1 MSNRQK
7 EKPLFLQKVFSL
19 FNRMADSYLLKE
31 FIKAVLEDREQ
42 DFWKIEMA
50 NKSFDSI
57 LNYIKSLRKDIKQFE
72 RVFDKNQGWF
82 NGFALG
88 TRIRKEEHLKLRIQF
103 QERTLYGIKGK
114 INAQAVRVRM
124 QPENPKNAQLK
135 GFIINIFF
143 NAPSEVIVDPKNYNR
158 WFAANLENILSDP
171 SIKSSYVHEF
181 THVLD
186 FKRMDPH
193 FLLKRG
199 LEKQKQV
206 DALKT
211 SGGKRDFGKYA
222 NDPLELNAYFSQ
234 AISDIRSMLKHA
246 QTEEEKQE
254 ILGTTPQEFT
264 EKFMQKYLKKQ
275 VRKNISPD
283 NHQRLMKRAATAWE
297 FLIKE
302 PINQN
307 V

>member
-1 MSNRQK
+1 MKRAASSF
-7 EKPLFLQKVFSL
+7 FLGKVFTL
-19 FNRMADSYLLKE
+19 FNGMTDGYLLKE
-31 FIKAVLEDREQ
+31 FINAVLEDREQ

-57 LNYIKSLRKDIKQFE
+57 LNYIKSLGRDIKQFE

-88 TRIRKEEHLKLRIQF
+88 TRIRKEEHLKLRVQF
-103 QERTLYGIKGK
+103 QERNLFGIKGK
-114 INAQAVRVRM
+114 VNAQAVRVRV
-124 QPENPKNAQLK
+124 QPENPKSAQLK

-143 NAPSEVIVDPKNYNR
+143 NAPPEVLTSPKVYNR
-158 WFAANLENILSDP
+158 WFAANLEDILSNP
-171 SIKSSYVHEF
+171 SVKSSYVHEF

-193 FLLKRG
+193 FLLRRSM
-199 LEKQKQV
+199 EKQKQV
-206 DALKT
+206 DALKV
-211 SGGKRDFGKYA
+211 SGGKRDFGKYS

-234 AISDIRSMLKHA
+234 AISDVRSMLRQA
-246 QTEEEKQE
+246 QTEEEKQK

-264 EKFMQKYLKKQ
+264 DKFMQQYLKKQ
-275 VRKNISPD
+275 VRKNISPE
-283 NHQRLMKRAATAWE
+283 NYQRLMKRAATAWE
-297 FLIKE
+297 LLMRE
-302 PINQN
+302 PIGQN

>member
-1 MSNRQK
+1 MT
-7 EKPLFLQKVFSL
+7 
-19 FNRMADSYLLKE
+19 DSYLLKE
-31 FIKAVLEDREQ
+31 FIEAVLEDREQ
-42 DFWKIEMA
+42 DFWKIELA

-57 LNYIKSLRKDIKQFE
+57 LNYIKSLGRDIKQFE

-88 TRIRKEEHLKLRIQF
+88 TRVRKEEHLKLRVQF
-103 QERTLYGIKGK
+103 QERSLFGIRGK
-114 INAQAVRVRM
+114 VNAQAVRVRV
-124 QPENPKNAQLK
+124 QPDNPKSAQLK

-143 NAPSEVIVDPKNYNR
+143 NAPPEVLTNPKVYNK
-158 WFAANLENILSDP
+158 WFAANLEDILSNP
-171 SIKSSYVHEF
+171 SVKSSYVHEF

-193 FLLKRG
+193 FLLKRS

-234 AISDIRSMLKHA
+234 VISDVRNSLRNAK
-246 QTEEEKQE
+246 TPEEKKAV
-254 ILGTTPQEFT
+254 IGNSPQEFVD
-264 EKFMQKYLKKQ
+264 KFMTVYLTKQ
-275 VRKNISPD
+275 LRKNVSPD
-283 NHQRLMKRAATAWE
+283 NKQRLMKRAATAWE
-297 FLIKE
+297 LLNRE
-302 PINQN
+302 AQSE
-307 V
+307 